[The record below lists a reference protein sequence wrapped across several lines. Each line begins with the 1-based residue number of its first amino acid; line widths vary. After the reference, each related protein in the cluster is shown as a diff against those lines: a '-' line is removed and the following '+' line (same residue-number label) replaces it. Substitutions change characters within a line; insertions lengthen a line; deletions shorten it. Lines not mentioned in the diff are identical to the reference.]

1 MKLRLNQSLKMM
13 NKSTLRSHC
22 PITTGIDV
30 IGDKWTL
37 LIIRHM
43 LFRHKHTYG
52 ELIDMK
58 EKIATKVLAQRLEAL
73 AADGLIEKRNHPT
86 NKKVFLYTLTDK
98 GIDTIEI
105 MAKIINFS
113 VTHYRSQ
120 MQTKPLDKTKLS
132 YIYTH
137 AKSEEDFIN
146 DAKKNYI
153 KFRKNLLNF

>member
-1 MKLRLNQSLKMM
+1 MYETKI
-13 NKSTLRSHC
+13 RSHC

-52 ELIDMK
+52 ELLNMK
-58 EKIATKVLAQRLEAL
+58 ERIASKVLADRLRTL
-73 AADGLIEKRNHPT
+73 AADDLIEKRNHPT

-98 GIDTIEI
+98 GISTIEI
-105 MAKIINFS
+105 IAKIIKFS
-113 VTHYRSQ
+113 TTHYRDQ
-120 MQTKPLDKTKLS
+120 MLTKPADKTKLS
-132 YIYTH
+132 YIFTH
-137 AKSEEDFIN
+137 AKSEEDFIK
-146 DAKKNYI
+146 DYKKEYI

>member
-1 MKLRLNQSLKMM
+1 MPGT
-13 NKSTLRSHC
+13 TLRSHC

-52 ELIDMK
+52 ELLEMK
-58 EKIATKVLAQRLEAL
+58 ERIASKVLAERLRTL
-73 AADGLIEKRNHPT
+73 ADDGLIEKRNHPT

-98 GIDTIEI
+98 GSSTIEI
-105 MAKIINFS
+105 MAKIIQFS

-120 MQTKPLDKTKLS
+120 MNTKPVDKTKLS

-137 AKSEEDFIN
+137 SKSEEAFIN
-146 DAKKNYI
+146 DTKKEYV
-153 KFRKNLLNF
+153 KFRKKLLNF

>member
-1 MKLRLNQSLKMM
+1 MPGT
-13 NKSTLRSHC
+13 TLRSHC

-52 ELIDMK
+52 ELLEMK
-58 EKIATKVLAQRLEAL
+58 ERIASKELAERLRTL
-73 AADGLIEKRNHPT
+73 ADDGLIEKRNHPT

-98 GIDTIEI
+98 GISTIEI
-105 MAKIINFS
+105 MAKIIQFS

-120 MQTKPLDKTKLS
+120 MNTKPVDKTKLS

-137 AKSEEDFIN
+137 SKSEEAFIN
-146 DAKKNYI
+146 DTKKEYV
-153 KFRKNLLNF
+153 KFRKKLLNF

>member
-1 MKLRLNQSLKMM
+1 MYTT
-13 NKSTLRSHC
+13 TLRSHC

-58 EKIATKVLAQRLEAL
+58 EKIASRVLAERLKTL
-73 AADGLIEKRNHPT
+73 LGDGLIEKRNHPT

-98 GIDTIEI
+98 GISTIEI

-120 MQTKPLDKTKLS
+120 MLTKPVDKTKLS
-132 YIYTH
+132 YIYMH
-137 AKSEEDFIN
+137 AKSEAAFIKN
-146 DAKKNYI
+146 AKSDYI
-153 KFRKNLLNF
+153 KFRKKLLNF

>member
-1 MKLRLNQSLKMM
+1 MYESKI
-13 NKSTLRSHC
+13 RSHC

-52 ELIDMK
+52 ELLEMR
-58 EKIATKVLAQRLEAL
+58 ERIASKVLADRLRTL

-98 GIDTIEI
+98 GISTIEI
-105 MAKIINFS
+105 ISKIIKFS
-113 VTHYRSQ
+113 TTHYRAQ
-120 MQTKPLDKTKLS
+120 MQTKPVDKTKLS

-137 AKSEEDFIN
+137 AKSEEDFIS
-146 DAKKNYI
+146 DTKKEYI
-153 KFRKNLLNF
+153 KFRKKLLDF

>member
-1 MKLRLNQSLKMM
+1 M
-13 NKSTLRSHC
+13 NSTTLRSHC

-52 ELIDMK
+52 ELLEMK
-58 EKIATKVLAQRLEAL
+58 EKIASKVLAERLRTL
-73 AADGLIEKRNHPT
+73 LGDGLIEKRNHPT

-98 GIDTIEI
+98 GISTIEI

-120 MQTKPLDKTKLS
+120 MLTKPVDKNKLS

-137 AKSEEDFIN
+137 AKSKAAFIK
-146 DAKKNYI
+146 DAKSNYI
-153 KFRKNLLNF
+153 KFRRKLLNF

>member
-1 MKLRLNQSLKMM
+1 MPGT
-13 NKSTLRSHC
+13 TLRSHC

-52 ELIDMK
+52 ELLEMK
-58 EKIATKVLAQRLEAL
+58 ERIASKVLAERLRTL
-73 AADGLIEKRNHPT
+73 ADDGLIEKRNHPT

-98 GIDTIEI
+98 GISTIEI
-105 MAKIINFS
+105 MAKIIQFS

-120 MQTKPLDKTKLS
+120 MNTKPVDKTKLS

-137 AKSEEDFIN
+137 SKSEEAFIN
-146 DAKKNYI
+146 DAKKEYI
-153 KFRKNLLNF
+153 KFRKKLLNF

>member
-1 MKLRLNQSLKMM
+1 MHQSKI
-13 NKSTLRSHC
+13 RSHC

-52 ELIDMK
+52 EFLEMK
-58 EKIATKVLAQRLEAL
+58 ERIASKVLAERLRKL
-73 AADGLIEKRNHPT
+73 AADELIEKRNHPT

-98 GIDTIEI
+98 GISTIEI
-105 MAKIINFS
+105 IAKIIKFS
-113 VTHYRSQ
+113 TTYYRAQ
-120 MQTKPLDKTKLS
+120 MMTKPIDKTKLS
-132 YIYTH
+132 YIFTH
-137 AKSEEDFIN
+137 AKSEEDFIK
-146 DAKKNYI
+146 DSKKEYI

>member
-1 MKLRLNQSLKMM
+1 MPGT
-13 NKSTLRSHC
+13 TLRSHC

-52 ELIDMK
+52 DLLEMK
-58 EKIATKVLAQRLEAL
+58 ERIASKVLAERLRTL
-73 AADGLIEKRNHPT
+73 AGDGLIEKRNHPT

-98 GIDTIEI
+98 GISTIEI
-105 MAKIINFS
+105 MAKIIQFS

-120 MQTKPLDKTKLS
+120 MNTKPVDKTKLS

-137 AKSEEDFIN
+137 SKSEEAFIN
-146 DAKKNYI
+146 DAKKEYI
-153 KFRKNLLNF
+153 KFRKKLLNF

>member
-1 MKLRLNQSLKMM
+1 MPGT
-13 NKSTLRSHC
+13 TLRSHC

-52 ELIDMK
+52 ELLEMK
-58 EKIATKVLAQRLEAL
+58 ERIASKVLAERLRTL
-73 AADGLIEKRNHPT
+73 ADDGLIEKRNHPT

-98 GIDTIEI
+98 GISTIEI
-105 MAKIINFS
+105 MAKIIQFS

-120 MQTKPLDKTKLS
+120 MNTKPVDKTKLS

-137 AKSEEDFIN
+137 SKSEEAFIN
-146 DAKKNYI
+146 DTKKEYV
-153 KFRKNLLNF
+153 KFRKKLLNF